1 MIALLAAAAL
11 SSASGLLLSSQVAR
25 VVVYP
30 DRAQVTR
37 TQEVQCGAQA
47 TQLEFAALPPSA
59 DPGSLRAFVSE
70 GVVESVDLI
79 EEPRATAFSAE
90 VNDLE
95 TQLRRLGA
103 QLQALH
109 DAREKAQGLDRLAG
123 NLEAVASNLIS
134 GEMQQQP
141 DLKSWRAALDQTLKA
156 RLLAAQQR
164 SEAGA
169 RERELQRQGS
179 DARRKLARL
188 GAARSR
194 SERRAQVLVS
204 CPAGHGA
211 RVELTY
217 LVGGAFWQPAYE
229 ARAEEGTVL
238 LSLFATVRQSTG
250 ENWDGAALALSTALP
265 AQDATPPKIAPLLV
279 YAQEREPPKKVLVRR
294 DELQR
299 HAEEGAAGRT
309 VADGMQAEE
318 QGLSVQLQVKGRSTV
333 SGDGTPARLFV
344 ASTRLAAAFAWKTV
358 PRQVPFVFRV
368 ADLVNTAPF
377 PLLPG
382 EVDLFRSG
390 AYLGR
395 IPLERVAEG
404 ARFHLSFGLEEG
416 VKIKRVVLEEIVRD
430 EGIFKSSRRFRY
442 AYRFEVE
449 NHLPRPE
456 QIELAEQVPVSELS
470 DVEVGLEEKTTPGFT
485 RNAGDGIVIWKLPLE
500 AGEKRTLQLAFHVDV
515 PQDYATGF

>member
-1 MIALLAAAAL
+1 MIALFAV
-11 SSASGLLLSSQVAR
+11 LLSSQVAR

-37 TQEVQCGAQA
+37 TQEAQCGAQA
-47 TQLEFAALPPSA
+47 VAVEFTALPPAA
-59 DPGSLRAFVSE
+59 DPGSLRALVSE
-70 GVVESVDLI
+70 GGVESVDVI

-95 TQLRRLGA
+95 TQLRQISA
-103 QLQALH
+103 QLQALR
-109 DAREKAQGLDRLAG
+109 DAREKAQSLDRLAG
-123 NLEAVASNLIS
+123 NLEGVAANLIS
-134 GEMQQQP
+134 GEIAQPP
-141 DLKSWRAALDQTLKA
+141 DLKSWRSAFDQTLKSRMEAA
-156 RLLAAQQR
+156 RQR

-169 RERELQRQGS
+169 RERELLRQGS
-179 DARRKLARL
+179 DARRKLSRL
-188 GAARSR
+188 GAARAR

-204 CPAGHGA
+204 CPAGHAA

-217 LVGGAFWQPAYE
+217 LVGGASWQPAYE
-229 ARAEEGTVL
+229 ARAEDGGVA

-250 ENWDGAALALSTALP
+250 ESWEGAALALSTALP
-265 AQDATPPKIAPLLV
+265 AQDATPPQLAPLRV
-279 YAQEREPPKKVLVRR
+279 YAQEREPPRKVLVRR

-309 VADGMQAEE
+309 AAGGMQAEE
-318 QGLSVQLQVKGRSTV
+318 QGLSVQLQVKGRDGV

-344 ASTRLAAAFAWKTV
+344 SSTRLAAAFAWKTA

-382 EVDLFRSG
+382 EVDLFRGG

-416 VKIKRVVLEEIVRD
+416 IKVKRIVLEEIARD
-430 EGIFKSSRRFRY
+430 EGLFKSSRRFRY

-449 NHLPRPE
+449 NHLGRPE
-456 QIELAEQVPVSELS
+456 QLELQEQVPVSELT
-470 DVEVGLEEKTTPGFT
+470 DVEVGLEDKTTPGFT
-485 RNAGDGIVIWKLPLE
+485 RKPEDGLITWKLSLQ
-500 AGEKRTLQLAFHVDV
+500 AGEKRELQLAFHVDV

>member
-1 MIALLAAAAL
+1 MIALVGMLLA
-11 SSASGLLLSSQVAR
+11 SQVAR

-30 DRAQVTR
+30 DRARVTR
-37 TQEVQCGAQA
+37 SQEARCGAQA
-47 TQLEFAALPPSA
+47 ARVEFAALPPSV
-59 DPGSLRAFVSE
+59 DPGSLRAFVNE
-70 GVVESVDLI
+70 GGIESVDLI

-95 TQLRRLGA
+95 TQLRQIAARL
-103 QLQALH
+103 QELR

-123 NLEAVASNLIS
+123 DLEAVSAHLIS
-134 GEMQQQP
+134 GEMSQQP
-141 DLKSWRAALDQTLKA
+141 DLKAWRAALDQTLQA
-156 RLLAAQQR
+156 RLQAARQR

-169 RERELQRQGS
+169 RERELQRQGD

-194 SERRAQVLVS
+194 SERRAEVLIS

-217 LVGGAFWQPAYE
+217 LVGGASWQPAYQ
-229 ARAEEGTVL
+229 ARAGDDSVA

-250 ENWDGAALALSTALP
+250 ESWDGAALALSTALP
-265 AQDATPPKIAPLLV
+265 AQDATPPKIVPLRV
-279 YAQEREPPKKVLVRR
+279 YAQEREPPRKILVRR

-309 VADGMQAEE
+309 AGSGMQAEE
-318 QGLSVQLQVKGRSTV
+318 QGLSVQLQVNGPASV

-344 ASTRLAAAFAWKTV
+344 ASTTLSAAFAWKTV

-368 ADLVNTAPF
+368 ADLVNAAPF

-395 IPLERVAEG
+395 VPLERVAEG

-416 VKIKRVVLEEIVRD
+416 IRVKRVVLEEIVRD
-430 EGIFKSSRRFRY
+430 EGLFKSARRFRY

-449 NHLPRPE
+449 NHLPRPA
-456 QIELAEQVPVSELS
+456 QVELAEQVPVSELT

-485 RNAGDGIVIWKLPLE
+485 RNLEDGILTWKLPLE